1 MYVNSPSAFYLYR
14 RSLRCVVAAAG
25 LLLAACGGGG
35 GSSGAP
41 AAVAPVV
48 VVARPVVNLAL
59 TPASVPAGQPV
70 TITWSA
76 TDAATCFASGAWL
89 GARGSSGSMVVT
101 PAAAGTFTYHLT
113 CTGSG
118 GSGSGS
124 GAVVLGVTAVGAPG
138 NVAQVVVDGGPAG
151 VGRIVNLPFVN
162 VTVCRPGTA
171 LCATVD
177 HVLVDTGSTGLRIFD
192 AALAALALP
201 PVSGASGKVVGECA
215 QFVSG
220 VLWGS
225 VRTADVKIAG
235 ETAASIS
242 IQQVADT
249 SLASIPGSCASA
261 GANLSTVAALGAK
274 GILGVGLFKQDCGAA
289 CAALAIAGT
298 YYECTATTCTSVAM
312 PLARQV
318 ANPVIAFGTN
328 NNGVVL
334 VMPVAPPGGAAT
346 LAGALIFGI
355 NTQSNNQIGPATIY
369 ATNSVGNFTTLY
381 KGSTLTSSFLDSGS
395 NALFFADATI
405 PLCALSPGFY
415 CPAATLALSAVN
427 TSPVNGA
434 SGTVSFT
441 LENVDQL
448 DNSVSA
454 ASLGGGA
461 GRRFRRNTFD
471 WGAPFFFGRTVFVA
485 IEGAD
490 PRSGTGPYWAY

>member
-1 MYVNSPSAFYLYR
+1 MMYVNSPSAFHINR
-14 RSLRCVVAAAG
+14 LRLCGVAAAAG

-35 GSSGAP
+35 GSSSGAP
-41 AAVAPVV
+41 AAVAPAV
-48 VVARPVVNLAL
+48 VVARPVVNLAV

-76 TDAATCFASGAWL
+76 TDAATCAASGAWS

-101 PAAAGTFTYHLT
+101 PAAAGTFTYNLT

-124 GAVVLGVTAVGAPG
+124 GAVALGVTGVGAPG

-151 VGRIVNLPFVN
+151 VGRIVNLPYVN

-171 LCATVD
+171 VCATVD

-192 AALAALALP
+192 DAIAALALP
-201 PVSGASGKVVGECA
+201 PVSGASGNVVGECA

-242 IQQVADT
+242 IQQVADAT
-249 SLASIPGSCASA
+249 LTSIPGSCASA
-261 GANLSTVAALGAK
+261 GANISTVAALGAK
-274 GILGVGLFKQDCGAA
+274 GILGIGLFKQDCGAA

-312 PLARQV
+312 PLAWQV

-334 VMPVAPPGGAAT
+334 VMPAAPPAARPHSRERLY
-346 LAGALIFGI
+346 LAS
-355 NTQSNNQIGPATIY
+355 TPRAT
-369 ATNSVGNFTTLY
+369 TNSARLR
-381 KGSTLTSSFLDSGS
+381 STRPTAWAISPPPTKAAPWPRVFWIAARTPCSLLTQRFRCAPCRLGFI
-395 NALFFADATI
+395 ALAQRWRCQRSI
-405 PLCALSPGFY
+405 PRPSTVHRALSVLP
-415 CPAATLALSAVN
+415 S
-427 TSPVNGA
+427 
-434 SGTVSFT
+434 
-441 LENVDQL
+441 
-448 DNSVSA
+448 
-454 ASLGGGA
+454 
-461 GRRFRRNTFD
+461 RM
-471 WGAPFFFGRTVFVA
+471 
-485 IEGAD
+485 
-490 PRSGTGPYWAY
+490 

>member
-1 MYVNSPSAFYLYR
+1 M
-14 RSLRCVVAAAG
+14 
-25 LLLAACGGGG
+25 
-35 GSSGAP
+35 
-41 AAVAPVV
+41 
-48 VVARPVVNLAL
+48 
-59 TPASVPAGQPV
+59 
-70 TITWSA
+70 
-76 TDAATCFASGAWL
+76 
-89 GARGSSGSMVVT
+89 
-101 PAAAGTFTYHLT
+101 
-113 CTGSG
+113 
-118 GSGSGS
+118 
-124 GAVVLGVTAVGAPG
+124 
-138 NVAQVVVDGGPAG
+138 
-151 VGRIVNLPFVN
+151 PFVN

-171 LCATVD
+171 VCATVD

-192 AALAALALP
+192 DAIAALALP
-201 PVSGASGKVVGECA
+201 PVSGASGNVVGECA

-225 VRTADVKIAG
+225 VRSADVKIAG

-242 IQQVADT
+242 IQQVADAT
-249 SLASIPGSCASA
+249 LTSIPGSCASA
-261 GANLSTVAALGAK
+261 GANISTVAALGAK

-298 YYECTATTCTSVAM
+298 YYECTASTCTSVAM
-312 PLARQV
+312 SLARQV

-334 VMPVAPPGGAAT
+334 VMPAAPPGGTAT

-355 NTQSNNQIGPATIY
+355 NTQSNNQLGPATIY
-369 ATNSVGNFTTLY
+369 ATNSVGNFTTTY

-405 PLCALSPGFY
+405 PLCTLSVGFY

-427 TSPVNGA
+427 TSPINGA

-441 LENVDQL
+441 IENVDQL
-448 DNSVSA
+448 DNSVTA

-471 WGAPFFFGRTVFVA
+471 WGSPFFFGRTVFVA

-490 PRSGTGPYWAY
+490 ARSGTGPYWAY